1 MRRREFITLLGG
13 AAAAWPLAARGQQ
26 PARRPVVGFLNSESR
41 SAFGHRLHA
50 FHRGLAEGGYVDGQN
65 VIIEYRWA
73 EGQYDRVPVLA
84 ADLVHQNV
92 SVIVANYPAVLEAK
106 KATDTIPIVFTSA
119 ADPVEAGL
127 VASLNRLVRTSQ
139 AYIWSHKHWKQN
151 VLIC

>member
-1 MRRREFITLLGG
+1 M
-13 AAAAWPLAARGQQ
+13 
-26 PARRPVVGFLNSESR
+26 
-41 SAFGHRLHA
+41 AFTGPFPR
-50 FHRGLAEGGYVDGQN
+50 GGYVDGQN

-73 EGQYDRVPVLA
+73 EGQYDRVPALA

-92 SVIVANYPAVLEAK
+92 SVVVANYPAVLEAK

>member
-1 MRRREFITLLGG
+1 VNPEV
-13 AAAAWPLAARGQQ
+13 P
-26 PARRPVVGFLNSESR
+26 
-41 SAFGHRLHA
+41 SATVWMA
-50 FHRGLAEGGYVDGQN
+50 FTGPFPRGGYVDGQN